1 MMTQSVRLS
10 SEMIAKYMSNLTNR
24 FYKILPIRE
33 NEPET
38 LKDYIGSLLLE
49 MIGCQSFI
57 AALDND
63 DRYLTLLSTLEY
75 MKGHNMEIRDVRREV
90 FRCIGVIKKLQEK
103 YGMREEAI
111 Q

>member
-38 LKDYIGSLLLE
+38 LKDYVGSLLLE
-49 MIGCQSFI
+49 MIGCQSLI
-57 AALDND
+57 VTLDND

-75 MKGHNMEIRDVRREV
+75 MKVHNMEIRDVRREV

-103 YGMREEAI
+103 YSMREEEI